1 MKLNYWFLLI
11 SGCLTL
17 TATPAWGQTPETQPT
32 PQTPPTEETPQ
43 TPEPATPNSSARDLE
58 LSPEII
64 ENSPVLRRWM
74 RKVPNVLEGIR
85 NDPSFRTRLR
95 LGYSQYTSDDRSS
108 GIKVGVE
115 DIFLGKTGLT
125 LSGEYNTSF
134 DGDYTLYG
142 GDLRYYIL
150 PLGGY
155 VNIAPVIG
163 YRYIDTDRYNTSGLN
178 VGAKLLFVLSRTG
191 AGDISLTQSW
201 VSPGTSEEVGLTTI
215 SVGYALTENIRLSTD
230 FQKQNARQR
239 KDNRLAIVLEWM
251 L

>member
-1 MKLNYWFLLI
+1 MKLNYWFVLI

-17 TATPAWGQTPETQPT
+17 VATPACGQTPETQPT
-32 PQTPPTEETPQ
+32 PETAPTQETPQ
-43 TPEPATPNSSARDLE
+43 TPEAATPNSSARDLD

-74 RKVPNVLEGIR
+74 RKVPNVLESIR

-95 LGYSQYTSDDRSS
+95 LGYSQYTSDDRTP
-108 GIKVGVE
+108 GIKIGVE

-155 VNIAPVIG
+155 INIAPVIG
-163 YRYIDTDRYNTSGLN
+163 YRHIDTDRYNTSGLN
-178 VGAKLLFVLSRTG
+178 VGAKLLFVFL
-191 AGDISLTQSW
+191 
-201 VSPGTSEEVGLTTI
+201 
-215 SVGYALTENIRLSTD
+215 ALA
-230 FQKQNARQR
+230 Q
-239 KDNRLAIVLEWM
+239 AIFL
-251 L
+251 

>member
-17 TATPAWGQTPETQPT
+17 VAIPAWGQTPEIQPT
-32 PQTPPTEETPQ
+32 PVTPPTQETPP
-43 TPEPATPNSSARDLE
+43 TPESATPNSSARDLD

-64 ENSPVLRRWM
+64 ENSPVLQRWM
-74 RKVPNVLEGIR
+74 RKVPNVLDSIK

-115 DIFLGKTGLT
+115 DLFLGKTGLT

-155 VNIAPVIG
+155 INIAPVIG

-178 VGAKLLFVLSRTG
+178 VGAKLLFVFSRTG

>member
-11 SGCLTL
+11 SSCLTVV
-17 TATPAWGQTPETQPT
+17 ATPVWGQTPETSPT
-32 PQTPPTEETPQ
+32 PEA
-43 TPEPATPNSSARDLE
+43 ATPNSSARDLD

-64 ENSPVLRRWM
+64 ENSPVLQRWM
-74 RKVPNVLEGIR
+74 REVPDVLESIK
-85 NDPSFRTRLR
+85 NDPSFRTRVR
-95 LGYSQYTSDDRSS
+95 LGYSQYSSGDRTS
-108 GIKVGVE
+108 GIKIGVE

-125 LSGEYNTSF
+125 LSGEYNISF

-155 VNIAPVIG
+155 INIAPVIG

-178 VGAKLLFVLSRTG
+178 VGAKLLFVFSRTG
-191 AGDISLTQSW
+191 AGDISLTQTW
-201 VSPGTSEEVGLTTI
+201 VSPGSSEEVGLTTI
-215 SVGYALTENIRLSTD
+215 SVGYALTQDIRLSTD

-239 KDNRLAIVLEWM
+239 KDNRVAIVLEWM

>member
-17 TATPAWGQTPETQPT
+17 AATPVWGQTSTT
-32 PQTPPTEETPQ
+32 PA
-43 TPEPATPNSSARDLE
+43 TPEAATPNSSARDLD

-64 ENSPVLRRWM
+64 ENSPLLRRWM
-74 RKVPNVLEGIR
+74 RKVPNVLDDIR
-85 NDPSFRTRLR
+85 NDPSFRTRVR

-115 DIFLGKTGLT
+115 DFFLGRTGLT

-155 VNIAPVIG
+155 INVAPVIG
-163 YRYIDTDRYNTSGLN
+163 YRHIDTDRYTTSGLN
-178 VGAKLLFVLSRTG
+178 VGAKLLFVFSRTG
-191 AGDISLTQSW
+191 GGDISLTQSW
-201 VSPGTSEEVGLTTI
+201 VSPGSSEEVGLTTI

-239 KDNRLAIVLEWM
+239 KDNRVGIVLEWM

>member
-17 TATPAWGQTPETQPT
+17 VATPAWGQTPEIQPT
-32 PQTPPTEETPQ
+32 PVTPPTQETPQ
-43 TPEPATPNSSARDLE
+43 TPESATPNSSARDLD

-64 ENSPVLRRWM
+64 ENSPVLQRWM
-74 RKVPNVLEGIR
+74 RKVPNVLDSIK

-115 DIFLGKTGLT
+115 DLFLGKTGLT

-155 VNIAPVIG
+155 INIAPVIG
-163 YRYIDTDRYNTSGLN
+163 YRYIDTNRYNTSGLN
-178 VGAKLLFVLSRTG
+178 VGAKLLFVFSRTG

>member
-17 TATPAWGQTPETQPT
+17 VATPTWGQISE
-32 PQTPPTEETPQ
+32 PQSTPQ
-43 TPEPATPNSSARDLE
+43 TPEPATPNSSARDLD
-58 LSPEII
+58 LSPEIM

-74 RKVPNVLEGIR
+74 RKVPNVLESIR

-125 LSGEYNTSF
+125 VSGEYNTSF
-134 DGDYTLYG
+134 DGDYSLYG

-155 VNIAPVIG
+155 INIAPVIG
-163 YRYIDTDRYNTSGLN
+163 YRRIETDRYDTSGVN
-178 VGAKLLFVLSRTG
+178 VGAKLLFVFSRTG

-230 FQKQNARQR
+230 IQKQNARQR
-239 KDNRLAIVLEWM
+239 KDNRIGIVLEWM

>member
-1 MKLNYWFLLI
+1 MKLNYWFVLI
-11 SGCLTL
+11 SSCLTL
-17 TATPAWGQTPETQPT
+17 VATPTWGQTPETQPT
-32 PQTPPTEETPQ
+32 PQTLPTQETPQ
-43 TPEPATPNSSARDLE
+43 TPEPATPNSSARDLD
-58 LSPEII
+58 LSPEIR

-74 RKVPNVLEGIR
+74 RKVPNVLESIK

-95 LGYSQYTSDDRSS
+95 LGYSQYTSDDRTS
-108 GIKVGVE
+108 GIKIGVE

-134 DGDYTLYG
+134 DGDYSLYG

-155 VNIAPVIG
+155 INIAPVIG
-163 YRYIDTDRYNTSGLN
+163 YRQIDTDKYNTSGLN
-178 VGAKLLFVLSRTG
+178 VGAKLLFVFSRTG
-191 AGDISLTQSW
+191 AGDISFTQSW
-201 VSPGTSEEVGLTTI
+201 VSPGSSEEVGLTTI

-230 FQKQNARQR
+230 IQKQNARQR
-239 KDNRLAIVLEWM
+239 KDNRVGIVLEWM

>member
-17 TATPAWGQTPETQPT
+17 VATPAWGQTPETKPT
-32 PQTPPTEETPQ
+32 PATPPT
-43 TPEPATPNSSARDLE
+43 PESATPNSSARDLD

-74 RKVPNVLEGIR
+74 QKVPNVLDSIK

-115 DIFLGKTGLT
+115 DLFLGKTGLT

-134 DGDYTLYG
+134 DGDYSLYG

-155 VNIAPVIG
+155 INIAPVIG

-178 VGAKLLFVLSRTG
+178 VGAKLLFVFSRTG

>member
-17 TATPAWGQTPETQPT
+17 VATPAGGQTPETQPT
-32 PQTPPTEETPQ
+32 PATPPTQETPQ
-43 TPEPATPNSSARDLE
+43 TPESATPNSSARDLD

-64 ENSPVLRRWM
+64 ENSPLLRRWM
-74 RKVPNVLEGIR
+74 RKVPNVLDDIK

-134 DGDYTLYG
+134 DGDYSLYG

-155 VNIAPVIG
+155 INIAPVIG
-163 YRYIDTDRYNTSGLN
+163 YRHIDTDRYNTSGLN
-178 VGAKLLFVLSRTG
+178 VGAKLLFVFSRTG